1 VTRATTL
8 AAPRRRMET
17 TAAVTVGAAV
27 LALYLPV
34 LRDLVGVW
42 LQVPYYSYGFL
53 VPLFSTY
60 LIWDVLKADA
70 AHDEATPTEPSGF
83 VMMAAGLATLGVGV
97 AAGSLTLRAVSL
109 PAVLMGLAL
118 ATLGASTAR
127 RLAFPLGF
135 LLFMAPLPDGVL
147 PTLSLPL
154 QQLAAVV
161 SEWTLRRLG
170 VPVTRDD
177 LFLTLPS
184 VTLHVTEACN
194 GLRFLFAMIVIATAF
209 AGTTQRRLHRGAV
222 LVVAASVLAVVANLA
237 RVTGTGVMAEL
248 WGARAAIGL
257 PHLVWGKIVYGLT
270 LVPFV
275 ALVLW
280 MRRR

>member
-1 VTRATTL
+1 
-8 AAPRRRMET
+8 MET

-70 AHDEATPTEPSGF
+70 GHDEATPTEPSGF

-147 PTLSLPL
+147 PALSLPL